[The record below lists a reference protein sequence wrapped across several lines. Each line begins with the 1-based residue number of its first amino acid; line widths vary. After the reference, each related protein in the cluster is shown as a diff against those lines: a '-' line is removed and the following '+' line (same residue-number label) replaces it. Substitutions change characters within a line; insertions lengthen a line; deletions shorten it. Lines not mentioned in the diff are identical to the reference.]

1 LDVVTAKTQYNLK
14 NAREYF
20 EEHLCVGDYYNE
32 GQRVAGDW
40 YGLGVERLGLSGKI
54 RADDF
59 LRLCENQHPATGETL
74 TQRINTTRVE
84 DGQAAANRRIFYD
97 FTFSPP
103 KSVSMVALA
112 GEDGRILEAHERA
125 VRSALR
131 EFEVFASTR
140 VRAGGANVDR
150 RTGNFA
156 TALFT
161 HDTSRALDPHLHT
174 HCIVFNATFDSAENR
189 WKALQNYELLRAR
202 KFAENAYYHELA
214 RELRSF
220 GYSIHNRMSGDFQI
234 EGVSEE
240 LCERFSKRDA
250 QIDKAVAKL
259 LAGKPELAGTNIK
272 DLRERLATAERTR
285 KQKDLS
291 RDELQSLWDAQMSKT
306 ERDSLRQLSS
316 RPEKNVAAIERV
328 GLADA
333 GQWAEEHLFERKSVV
348 LECQI
353 WQQALERARGEDFSL
368 AELKEFTRQRNYI
381 RNEERPNEV
390 TLREV
395 LLREMEIVQTA
406 KAGVGEC
413 YPLVWKPRP
422 ANPKLDEEQRKA
434 LADLIS
440 SIDRVSSFR
449 GGAGTGKSF
458 VLRELVEQIR
468 DGGRGV
474 VVLAPQRQQVVEM
487 ETAGFPSPTTVANF
501 LLKRELAE
509 GTVVVVDEA
518 GQIGGKQML
527 ELIRLVCERN
537 ARLVLSGD
545 TRQHGAVEASDALLA
560 IERHSGIRP
569 VELHKIRRQ
578 NPALGRDKK
587 ERASIRQYRK
597 VVELAAAGKLVESFE
612 QLEKI
617 RAVVACG
624 LGEQADKLADEY
636 VRVIEQSATAVVVSQ
651 TWGEVH
657 RINAKVRE
665 ALKVKGLLGAADAA
679 VQILDRLDLTNA
691 QKRDER
697 FYPPDAVI
705 MFNQKVRDAQPG
717 TTGKLGGIVK
727 SGILIEVDGRFITV
741 PSKLLNKIS
750 VCLPRELPIA
760 QNDRLHLKA
769 NRKLASGSR
778 VTNGELVTV
787 KSVRNGGIEL
797 ADGRV
802 LDKGFR
808 EFLPGYAV
816 TSYGSQGKT
825 VDFVLFSDS
834 TVKAATNAQQW
845 YVTISRGRRGI
856 RIFTPD
862 KEQLRE
868 NVARSGHRLLAFE
881 FAKDFH
887 LQPGLQLWDKLHGYL
902 LRFGKDVADTI
913 CRLKKTEQRKHQ
925 HKQKYEHKIN
935 RMLVE

>member
-1 LDVVTAKTQYNLK
+1 MVTAKTQYNLK

-20 EEHLCVGDYYNE
+20 EEQLCVGDYYNE

-84 DGQAAANRRIFYD
+84 DGHAAANRRIFYD

-156 TALFT
+156 AALFT

-316 RPEKNVAAIERV
+316 RPEKNVAASERV

-333 GQWAEEHLFERKSVV
+333 IQWAEEHLFERKSVV

-368 AELKEFTRQRNYI
+368 AELKAFTRQRNYI

-395 LLREMEIVQTA
+395 LLREMEIVQTV

-527 ELIRLVCERN
+527 ELVRLVCERN

-578 NPALGRDKK
+578 NPTLGRDKK

-612 QLEKI
+612 QLEKM

-624 LGEQADKLADEY
+624 LGEQSDKLADEY

-665 ALKVKGLLGAADAA
+665 ALKAKGLLGVADTA

-705 MFNQKVRDAQPG
+705 VFNQKVRDAQPG
-717 TTGKLGGIVK
+717 KTGKLGGIVK
-727 SGILIEVDGRFITV
+727 SGVLVEVDGRFITV
-741 PSKLLNKIS
+741 PSKMLDKIN
-750 VCLPRELPIA
+750 VCLPRELPIS

-778 VTNGELVTV
+778 ITNGELVTV
-787 KSVRNGGIEL
+787 KSVRADGGIEL

-802 LDKGFR
+802 LDKSFR

-868 NVARSGHRLLAFE
+868 NVARSGHRPLAFE
-881 FAKDFH
+881 FARDFH
-887 LQPGLQLWDKLHGYL
+887 QQPGLQLWDKLHGYL
-902 LRFGKDVADTI
+902 LRFGKEVADTI
-913 CRLKKTEQRKHQ
+913 CRLKKTEQSKHQ
-925 HKQKYEHKIN
+925 HNQKYEHKNN